1 MAFIEELFDLLAE
14 HAPTLEEQGVLAM
27 GLFDFLVE
35 LLLYWPVAG
44 FVPEEYL
51 LLALV
56 STAPFTGFFAVFFA
70 AFFPDLFFV
79 LVTRPVLNAVLG
91 AGATPVPLL
100 SRATATSL

>member
-51 LLALV
+51 LALV

-70 AFFPDLFFV
+70 AFFPDLFLV
-79 LVTRPVLNAVLG
+79 LVTRPVLTAVLG